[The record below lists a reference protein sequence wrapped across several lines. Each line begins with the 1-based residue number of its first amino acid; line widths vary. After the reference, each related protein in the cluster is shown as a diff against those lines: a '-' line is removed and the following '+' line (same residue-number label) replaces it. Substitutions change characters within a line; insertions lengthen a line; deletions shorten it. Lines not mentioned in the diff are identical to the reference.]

1 MHSGRSEH
9 SPGFE
14 DAAAGTGGRMYGEE
28 AAGQLRTTESW
39 ALRHGG
45 ADGGG
50 GTTGGSVGDGGAAA
64 RVEFVA
70 ATASTVRLR
79 LRLHAVRSGQ

>member
-1 MHSGRSEH
+1 MSE
-9 SPGFE
+9 
-14 DAAAGTGGRMYGEE
+14 AV
-28 AAGQLRTTESW
+28 RTTESW

-45 ADGGG
+45 AHVVAAVRV
-50 GTTGGSVGDGGAAA
+50 SVSDGGAAA

-79 LRLHAVRSGQ
+79 LRLHAVRSGRVASAFRSPSLLHPTTPRHRQPPNWAR